1 MLQIDF
7 VDQEKRLSNVSMLI
21 LIITGIAGL
30 FFYSTIASLI
40 ISFSTLSKLSEAEQN
55 GIANFITYSF
65 LFVSIASIV
74 NIKILNFKKELSD
87 WRNYLWGVVFAIA
100 MIVIPILYNIFV
112 NLFYTSKVSD
122 NEQSLRSFITVY
134 PVLSVIFLGFI
145 GPICEEFTY
154 RVSLFGIIRQF
165 NKIIAYIVA
174 TAIFGLMHF
183 NFRSTDMINELI
195 NLPVY
200 LISGFLLTLAY
211 DKFGLAASYTAH
223 TINNLWAVLSV
234 IVLYY
239 SK

>member
-7 VDQEKRLSNVSMLI
+7 VDQEKRLSNISMLI
-21 LIITGIAGL
+21 LIITGIAGI

-40 ISFSTLSKLSEAEQN
+40 VSFSALSKLSEAEQN
-55 GIANFITYSF
+55 GIVNFITYSF

-100 MIVIPILYNIFV
+100 MIVIPILYSLFV

-122 NEQSLRSFITVY
+122 NEQSLRSFITIY

-145 GPICEEFTY
+145 GPFCEEFTY

-165 NKIIAYIVA
+165 NKIIAYVVA
-174 TAIFGLMHF
+174 TAIFALMHF
-183 NFRSTDMINELI
+183 NFRSADMINELI

-234 IVLYY
+234 IIIYY